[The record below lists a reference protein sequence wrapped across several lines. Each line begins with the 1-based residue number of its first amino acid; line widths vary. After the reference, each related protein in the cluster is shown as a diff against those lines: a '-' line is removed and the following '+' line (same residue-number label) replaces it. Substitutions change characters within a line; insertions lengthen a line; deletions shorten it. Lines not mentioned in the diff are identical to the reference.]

1 MAETG
6 LPNTNYRLHPI
17 KDYYEVPYP
26 DRPMRVCVV
35 SDRQQLDHGIKAL
48 DIAKR
53 LIDYSYHP
61 PIFFPADRQ
70 RGSDGRARGSQW
82 RSESVVCNGS
92 APENRLACKALL
104 PQLHGDP

>member
-53 LIDYSYHP
+53 LIDYRYHP
-61 PIFFPADRQ
+61 PIFSPLIVKGALRAAPADHC
-70 RGSDGRARGSQW
+70 GEA
-82 RSESVVCNGS
+82 N
-92 APENRLACKALL
+92 L
-104 PQLHGDP
+104 